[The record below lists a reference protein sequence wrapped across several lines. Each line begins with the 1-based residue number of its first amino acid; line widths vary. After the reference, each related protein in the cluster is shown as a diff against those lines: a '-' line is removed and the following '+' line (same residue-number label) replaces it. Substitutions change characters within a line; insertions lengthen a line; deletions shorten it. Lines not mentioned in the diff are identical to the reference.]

1 MINMVKK
8 SMLYFNVNLS
18 LVYNITLKYL
28 HCHQLILFIT
38 DSLVG
43 CVLICY
49 CEKDF
54 LISVDCRFSMHML
67 SLLRKLIETLVIFI
81 MYYVLIKGSN
91 IPFVLCADP
100 ATTGI
105 LNSLPDAL

>member
-1 MINMVKK
+1 MVNPEMINMVKR
-8 SMLYFNVNLS
+8 SMLYFYVNLS

-28 HCHQLILFIT
+28 HCHQLTLFIT

-54 LISVDCRFSMHML
+54 LISVDCRFSMRML
-67 SLLRKLIETLVIFI
+67 SLL
-81 MYYVLIKGSN
+81 LIKSSD

-100 ATTGI
+100 ATFGK